1 MTWRFDHLG
10 IVTKSLQKGRKALI
24 PLGVESWTETVT
36 DPVNGVHIQFGR
48 DRAGVVFELLEPVDE
63 NSPVYPA
70 LTSGKAILN
79 HVAYIVPELEP
90 AAEIF
95 RRGGY
100 APAGE
105 PKPAI
110 AYGGARIQFFVTPA
124 RFIVELVEA
133 PGHEH
138 LFVPAA

>member
-1 MTWRFDHLG
+1 MSVRPIRASRVIRAGREVLG
-10 IVTKSLQKGRKALI
+10 VIRKAIGFLK
-24 PLGVESWTETVT
+24 
-36 DPVNGVHIQFGR
+36 
-48 DRAGVVFELLEPVDE
+48 FE
-63 NSPVYPA
+63 
-70 LTSGKAILN
+70 
-79 HVAYIVPELEP
+79 
-90 AAEIF
+90 
-95 RRGGY
+95 GY

-138 LFVPAA
+138 HFIPDA